1 MKKSVPRPG
10 GHALLI
16 GATRG
21 IGRSL
26 TLMLLKDKRVVS
38 IVGQRPPAKVSPDL
52 RAANYSSFDV
62 CNEQALLTGLKA
74 IRRKNGKF
82 TSLVC
87 FQRYRGKHDDWSGE
101 LETTLSATKRI
112 VEFASENFDPTGE
125 SSIVFV
131 ASIASQFIAEEQPV
145 GYHAAK
151 TALIGMARYYAVLLG
166 PRGIRVNCV
175 SPGTVLKDESKDFY
189 LENKELLQFY
199 RELTPLRRMGT
210 ADEVAAVIRFLCSPD
225 SAFITGQNLVVDGG
239 VSVQSHESLGRRFR
253 GIIHPGARGAKT
265 P

>member
-1 MKKSVPRPG
+1 MNKVASVNN

-26 TLMLLKDKRVVS
+26 ARMLLKDGRLVS
-38 IVGQRPPAKVSPDL
+38 IVGRRPPAKVSSDL
-52 RAANYSSFDV
+52 RAATYWPMDV
-62 CNEQALLTGLKA
+62 CDDKLLRHGLEA

-82 TSLVC
+82 SSLVC
-87 FQRYRGKHDDWSGE
+87 FQRYRGKDDDWNGE
-101 LETTLSATKRI
+101 LETTLSATKQI
-112 VEFASENFDPTGE
+112 VEFTADNFETTQEN
-125 SSIVFV
+125 SIVFV

-145 GYHAAK
+145 AYHAAK

-166 PRGIRVNCV
+166 RRGIRVNCV

-189 LENKELLQFY
+189 LENKKLLQFY

-225 SAFITGQNLVVDGG
+225 AAFITGQNLVVDGG

-253 GIIHPGARGAKT
+253 GIIHPRVRKG
-265 P
+265 